1 MTLQGR
7 KKKQVWLAICVVF
20 ALIASRHERQRKS
33 IKITVGAAA
42 VFARSYVVV
51 RVRVHVSEWVRD
63 LVYDREACSLMCVCA
78 LVCDY
83 AKEENASK

>member
-1 MTLQGR
+1 M
-7 KKKQVWLAICVVF
+7 WLAICVAF
-20 ALIASRHERQRKS
+20 ALIANRHERQRKS
-33 IKITVGAAA
+33 IKITVAAA

-63 LVYDREACSLMCVCA
+63 LVYDREACSLMCVCVV
-78 LVCDY
+78 VCDY